1 MRDRRQYL
9 HQKFIYTARK
19 VCTLR
24 EACRREW
31 AAGSCPSET
40 ERSRAVVS
48 GEKVQNTTRDK
59 TTITI
64 NTLHIKTYLGP
75 QARHLVLQLSHPVRL
90 RHGGR
95 QVVLGGELLVLE
107 END

>member
-1 MRDRRQYL
+1 MREVNTFTRTV
-9 HQKFIYTARK
+9 ICTARK
-19 VCTLR
+19 VCTLQ

-31 AAGSCPSET
+31 AAGSYPSET

-59 TTITI
+59 TTVT
-64 NTLHIKTYLGP
+64 TLHINTYLGP
-75 QARHLVLQLSHPVRL
+75 QARHLVLQLPHPVRL